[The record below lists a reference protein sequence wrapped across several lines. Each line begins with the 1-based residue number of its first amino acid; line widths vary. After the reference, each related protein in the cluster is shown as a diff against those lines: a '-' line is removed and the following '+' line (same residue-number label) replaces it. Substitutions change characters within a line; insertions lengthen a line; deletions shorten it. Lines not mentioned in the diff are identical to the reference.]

1 MNINLWDERDI
12 SHSSVDRIIF
22 SDSTLIFNYLTDLLI
37 NVLKKLKINEDNIYN
52 GYKKNEYK
60 IFSQKIALFLIRE
73 KKFSRID
80 AFNYVREK
88 IKMVKIKNLNIK
100 NILLMDKKNF
110 KNKSIIDKIFK
121 YDNFISEIK
130 KRIENAKKPKK

>member
-1 MNINLWDERDI
+1 MPHKKNPILLEKICGLSRILNGNLISSLMNINLWDERDI

-60 IFSQKIALFLIRE
+60 IFSQKNRAV
-73 KKFSRID
+73 
-80 AFNYVREK
+80 FN
-88 IKMVKIKNLNIK
+88 
-100 NILLMDKKNF
+100 
-110 KNKSIIDKIFK
+110 
-121 YDNFISEIK
+121 
-130 KRIENAKKPKK
+130 

>member
-1 MNINLWDERDI
+1 MNIKFF
-12 SHSSVDRIIF
+12 H
-22 SDSTLIFNYLTDLLI
+22 
-37 NVLKKLKINEDNIYN
+37 K
-52 GYKKNEYK
+52 
-60 IFSQKIALFLIRE
+60 KIALFLIRE